1 MDYYL
6 TIKWLHILSSTIL
19 FGTGLGTAFFM
30 WMAHLTSKPIIIS
43 QVAKTVVKADWIF
56 TATSGVVQ
64 PITGM
69 LLAREMGID
78 LASKWLIWV
87 YVLYVIAFACW
98 LPVIWLQIGMRDL
111 AVIAASTNNELP
123 PQYFKYA
130 RMWFFLGWPAFIALL
145 AVFYLMVA
153 KPA

>member
-30 WMAHLTSKPIIIS
+30 WMAHLTSKPTIIS
-43 QVAKTVVKADWIF
+43 EITKVVVKADWIF

-64 PITGM
+64 PITGI

-78 LASKWLIWV
+78 LTSKWLIWV
-87 YVLYVIAFACW
+87 YVLYTIAFACW
-98 LPVIWLQIGMRDL
+98 VPVVWLQIRMRNL
-111 AVIAASTNNELP
+111 AAIAASTNSELP
-123 PQYFKYA
+123 LQYFKYA
-130 RMWFFLGWPAFIALL
+130 RTWFILGWPAFIALL
-145 AVFYLMVA
+145 AIFYLMIA
-153 KPA
+153 KPV